1 MPRRAEVAHAFGEN
15 RHMMGV
21 NFGCDSVS
29 EVEDMTGAF
38 SETAERFLYLVF
50 NNFRVC
56 QHNGRIKI
64 ALQGYAV
71 THPGPCL
78 GKRDG
83 PVDTQA
89 IAAGIGDCFE
99 M

>member
-15 RHMMGV
+15 SHMMGV
-21 NFGCDSVS
+21 NFRCDSVS
-29 EVEDMTGAF
+29 EVEDMTSAF

-50 NNFRVC
+50 NDFRVC
-56 QHNGRIKI
+56 QHDGGVKI

-78 GKRDG
+78 GKRYG

-89 IAAGIGDCFE
+89 IAAGIGDGLE